1 MTLPAV
7 LIDLPYFMTDF
18 RVDNPR
24 GKHTHGTV
32 FLCGFGAK
40 LTDGRILV
48 GMNNMLWRVEPDK
61 YSPYRHITCSR
72 MHVRIIES
80 YMQVYR
86 FSDTDYAGPRCSLL
100 YDLICERTGRITR
113 HTIHRGVLINVH
125 HLVIRLQ
132 RWMRRVVLGRS
143 RALALAMSLH
153 ARLGVGSSLSMLGED
168 VLSLLIRCG

>member
-1 MTLPAV
+1 M
-7 LIDLPYFMTDF
+7 PYFMTDF

-24 GKHTHGTV
+24 GKHTRGTV
-32 FLCGFGAK
+32 FLCGFGAGM
-40 LTDGRILV
+40 TDSQMLV

-72 MHVRIIES
+72 MHMRIIES
-80 YMQVYR
+80 YMEVYR
-86 FSDTDYAGPRCSLL
+86 FSDTDYAGPRWRLL
-100 YDLICERTGRITR
+100 YDQICARTGRIIR

-153 ARLGVGSSLSMLGED
+153 ARLGAGSSLSMLGED
-168 VLSLLIRCG
+168 VLSLLIGCG